1 MDGVE
6 TIRNMKNIIPDA
18 THVAS
23 GLVLIN
29 IQMSYLND
37 IEEQKKSLVKKYRN
51 PYYCTNNRDY
61 AW

>member
-6 TIRNMKNIIPDA
+6 TIRKMKNIIPDA

-29 IQMSYLND
+29 IQMPHFNG
-37 IEEQKKSLVKKYRN
+37 IETTKKRVL
-51 PYYCTNNRDY
+51 
-61 AW
+61 

>member
-1 MDGVE
+1 MSVIDGVE
-6 TIRNMKNIIPDA
+6 TIRKMKNIIPDA

-37 IEEQKKSLVKKYRN
+37 IEATKKESCKKVSKSLLLH
-51 PYYCTNNRDY
+51 
-61 AW
+61 